1 MIDDCQMTTV
11 SDDDDDEGPSSPES
25 AYNESDLMHVAMDDE
40 VTAQLA
46 AAGPVGVAA
55 AAAIAS
61 AKKRKRPHSFETNPS
76 IRKRQQNR
84 LLRKL
89 RVSFFF
95 KFYTPTCPTLI
106 TYFNQ
111 IYFQSIIFTNKNHYF
126 SQNYSKPYTNSQ
138 PVSVNKPSY
147 WWPPL
152 ANQTPATKYSVPN
165 RWKTLFA
172 ISKALSWRNLNRHWP
187 SKHHHRFKKTHR
199 CSNCRR

>member
-1 MIDDCQMTTV
+1 MNQTTTLIGTETIEMIDDDHIDGL

-25 AYNESDLMHVAMDDE
+25 AYDGDLMHVDDE

-89 RVSFFF
+89 RVIEIFF
-95 KFYTPTCPTLI
+95 L
-106 TYFNQ
+106 TYERL
-111 IYFQSIIFTNKNHYF
+111 YKKN
-126 SQNYSKPYTNSQ
+126 
-138 PVSVNKPSY
+138 
-147 WWPPL
+147 
-152 ANQTPATKYSVPN
+152 
-165 RWKTLFA
+165 
-172 ISKALSWRNLNRHWP
+172 
-187 SKHHHRFKKTHR
+187 
-199 CSNCRR
+199 